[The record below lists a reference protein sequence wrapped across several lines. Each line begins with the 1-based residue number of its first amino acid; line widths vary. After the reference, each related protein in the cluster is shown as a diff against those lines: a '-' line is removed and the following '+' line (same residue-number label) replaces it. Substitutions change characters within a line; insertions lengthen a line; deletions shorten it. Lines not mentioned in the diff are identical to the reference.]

1 MMLFLCAVSFA
12 QTEKLAIKL
21 SARMEASKKAQQAQ
35 DAREQEKLLEVQK
48 AKKSTAPNDPA
59 TAQTNKLKMA
69 QKHAAEEAQ
78 NKANAALTDTRG
90 N

>member
-21 SARMEASKKAQQAQ
+21 SARTEALKQAQ
-35 DAREQEKLLEVQK
+35 LAQSLRDQEKILEIQN
-48 AKKSTAPNDPA
+48 AKTGFNSS
-59 TAQTNKLKMA
+59 AQPSPEAIKKMMA
-69 QKHAAEEAQ
+69 QKLALEEAR
-78 NKANAALTDTRG
+78 NKANASLTELRA

>member
-1 MMLFLCAVSFA
+1 MKKLLLSSVMMLFLCAVSFA

-35 DAREQEKLLEVQK
+35 DVREQEKLLEVQK

-69 QKHAAEEAQ
+69 DLNFHPNVKW
-78 NKANAALTDTRG
+78 
-90 N
+90 